1 MNNSARLPAKLTCSE
16 GAEKAIQ
23 EPTIEEI
30 GHSGQEETHTR
41 EKSKICE
48 SCLAVSK
55 ISAEV
60 EICLQTI
67 VSEYEMELKRLRDR
81 LDSLSA
87 IYRNPRLNVNTAC
100 SAGLVARTGSETCD
114 CHLYRN
120 IPGFKDEMR
129 KLGDKNSVN
138 SKDSAIMYYEA
149 AALNGCAESCIK
161 VAMYSLNLDSP
172 ESVDYIKAK
181 VLILVIRICRALS
194 FFLNL
199 LHSLHRNFWRG
210 RRDSDI
216 QRPRTSS
223 RCFTTS
229 VNSRAMTLR
238 AMTLRAAIRNAGPL
252 PPTPPPWL
260 GCCSRLSTRATHSQS
275 EPAWLQPSSACRYLP
290 TSPWP
295 QTQPQA
301 TSH

>member
-149 AALNGCAESCIK
+149 AALNGCAESCFK

-172 ESVDYIKAK
+172 ESEDYIKAK

-194 FFLNL
+194 FFLSL

-210 RRDSDI
+210 RRDSGGGGS
-216 QRPRTSS
+216 RPDSRGSRPARGCGCGIPTSAPEV
-223 RCFTTS
+223 RDVVQPEARWPEHRWPAT
-229 VNSRAMTLR
+229 
-238 AMTLRAAIRNAGPL
+238 AAE
-252 PPTPPPWL
+252 
-260 GCCSRLSTRATHSQS
+260 STRQRVICGASCIVAVARH
-275 EPAWLQPSSACRYLP
+275 AIK
-290 TSPWP
+290 
-295 QTQPQA
+295 
-301 TSH
+301 

>member
-149 AALNGCAESCIK
+149 AALNGCAESCFK

-181 VLILVIRICRALS
+181 VLILVIRICRAL
-194 FFLNL
+194 FLL
-199 LHSLHRNFWRG
+199 EPFPLSAQKFLE
-210 RRDSDI
+210 
-216 QRPRTSS
+216 
-223 RCFTTS
+223 
-229 VNSRAMTLR
+229 
-238 AMTLRAAIRNAGPL
+238 RAAGQRHPEAAYQLAMLYHKRKL
-252 PPTPPPWL
+252 PGHDASGHDASCGDPERGPTPADAAAVA
-260 GCCSRLSTRATHSQS
+260 RL
-275 EPAWLQPSSACRYLP
+275 LQ
-290 TSPWP
+290 
-295 QTQPQA
+295 QA
-301 TSH
+301 VDAGHTLAK